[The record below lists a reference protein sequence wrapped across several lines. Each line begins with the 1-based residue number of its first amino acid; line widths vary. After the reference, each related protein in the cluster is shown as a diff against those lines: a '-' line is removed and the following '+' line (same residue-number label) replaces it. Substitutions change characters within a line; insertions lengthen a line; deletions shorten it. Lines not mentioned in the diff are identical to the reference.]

1 MIPGMELAPLID
13 HTCLRP
19 DAVSA
24 DIDRLCDEALE
35 HGFFSV
41 CVAQVWVAHAVARL
55 AETPVR
61 VGTVAGFPHGNNLAV
76 VKGVEA
82 ESALAA
88 GVDEIDMV
96 MNLGA
101 FKDGAHDTV
110 AADIALVADMVH
122 GKRGAL
128 LKVILEIA
136 LLSDD
141 EIVLACGLAE
151 RAGADFVKTSTGF
164 AGGGATE
171 AAVRCMRGAVG
182 ERLGVKAAGGIRDA
196 GTARAMVVAGA
207 SRIGCSNSV
216 AVVSTPG

>member
-1 MIPGMELAPLID
+1 MDLAPFID

-19 DAVSA
+19 DAVAA

-41 CVAQVWVAHAVARL
+41 CVAQVWVARAAERL
-55 AETPVR
+55 QGEPVR
-61 VGTVAGFPHGNNLAV
+61 IGTVAGFPHGNTLAV

-82 ESALAA
+82 ETALAA
-88 GVDEIDMV
+88 GADEIDMV

-101 FKDGAHDTV
+101 FKDGAHDSV
-110 AADIALVADMVH
+110 AADISLVGDMVH

-128 LKVILEIA
+128 LKVILETA
-136 LLSDD
+136 LLDD
-141 EIVLACGLAE
+141 AEIVAACGLAE

-171 AAVRCMRGAVG
+171 TAVRLMRRAVG
-182 ERLGVKAAGGIRDA
+182 DRLGVKAAGGIRDA
-196 GTARAMVVAGA
+196 ATARALVEAGA
-207 SRIGCSNSV
+207 SRIGCSASV
-216 AVVSTPG
+216 AVVTGPSSS

>member
-1 MIPGMELAPLID
+1 MDLAPLID

-19 DAVSA
+19 EAVGA

-41 CVAQVWVAHAVARL
+41 CVAPVWVARAVERL
-55 AETPVR
+55 DRAAVR
-61 VGTVAGFPHGNNLAV
+61 VGTVAGFPHGNSLTV
-76 VKGVEA
+76 VKGVAA

-88 GVDEIDMV
+88 GADEIDMV

-101 FKDGAHDTV
+101 FKEGAHDTA

-128 LKVILEIA
+128 VKVIVETA
-136 LLSDD
+136 LLEGD
-141 EIVLACGLAE
+141 EIELACGLAE

-164 AGGGATE
+164 ASSGATV
-171 AAVRCMRGAVG
+171 AAVRRMRAAVG

-196 GTARAMVVAGA
+196 DPARALVEAGA
-207 SRIGCSNSV
+207 SRIGCSASV
-216 AVVSTPG
+216 AIVTGV